1 MSDKIP
7 EAQHMSK
14 IQDILRGYRL
24 VYQPTSPLLKA
35 VVTATI
41 ALCTVTL
48 IALRLT
54 QWEHQS
60 ELELL
65 QQQAAAIELEN
76 AELTE
81 RINALG
87 TVDSYRQIAAE
98 QLGLVDPE
106 TIVIESE

>member
-1 MSDKIP
+1 
-7 EAQHMSK
+7 MSK
-14 IQDILRGYRL
+14 IQDLLNNYTL

-54 QWEHQS
+54 QWDHEQ
-60 ELELL
+60 ELALL
-65 QQQAAAIELEN
+65 RTQAAAMEQEN
-76 AELTE
+76 AALTE
-81 RINALG
+81 RIEALG
-87 TVDSYRQIAAE
+87 TVESYRQIAAE

-106 TIVIESE
+106 TIVFESE

>member
-1 MSDKIP
+1 
-7 EAQHMSK
+7 MSK
-14 IQDILRGYRL
+14 IQDLLNNYTL

-54 QWEHQS
+54 QWEHEQ
-60 ELELL
+60 ELALL
-65 QQQAAAIELEN
+65 HTQAAAMEQDN
-76 AELTE
+76 AELSE
-81 RINALG
+81 RIEALG
-87 TVDSYRQIAAE
+87 TVESYRQIAAE

>member
-1 MSDKIP
+1 
-7 EAQHMSK
+7 MSK
-14 IQDILRGYRL
+14 IQDFLNNYRL

-48 IALRLT
+48 IALSLT
-54 QWEHQS
+54 QAEHQR

-65 QQQAAAIELEN
+65 RAQAAAIEQEN
-76 AELTE
+76 TELSD
-81 RINALG
+81 RIAALG

-98 QLGLVDPE
+98 ELGLVDPE
-106 TIVIESE
+106 TIVFETE

>member
-1 MSDKIP
+1 
-7 EAQHMSK
+7 MSK
-14 IQDILRGYRL
+14 IQDFLRSHRL

-54 QWEHQS
+54 QWEHER
-60 ELELL
+60 ELALL
-65 QQQAAAIELEN
+65 NSQAAALDQEN
-76 AELTE
+76 ADLTE
-81 RINALG
+81 RIESLG
-87 TVDSYRQIAAE
+87 TVDSIRQIAAE

>member
-1 MSDKIP
+1 
-7 EAQHMSK
+7 MSK
-14 IQDILRGYRL
+14 IQDLLNNYTL

-35 VVTATI
+35 VVTVTI

-54 QWEHQS
+54 QWENAQD
-60 ELELL
+60 LALL
-65 QQQAAAIELEN
+65 RTQAAAMEQEN
-76 AELTE
+76 AELSE
-81 RINALG
+81 RIEALG

-106 TIVIESE
+106 TIVFESE